1 MPWMALPR
9 EDIDIWRPLA
19 TKYEV
24 KGVPVLVMLN
34 AKTGEV
40 LSKNCIQKLEKTGP
54 MAVSE
59 FMEKC

>member
-1 MPWMALPR
+1 MPWLALPR
-9 EDIDIWRPLA
+9 EDIEIWKPLA

-40 LSKNCIQKLEKTGP
+40 LSKNCI
-54 MAVSE
+54 
-59 FMEKC
+59 